1 MTLRAIRM
9 LLAAWLAAVPLAHA
23 AAETTVLRSARLI
36 DGAGAAPIDDAAI
49 VITDG
54 RISAVGLSSATPVP
68 GGATVIDYSGKTIM
82 PGLISNHSHLGVT
95 DGTSVA
101 AANYNEANI
110 LRQLT
115 QYESYGVTTVTSLG
129 LNGPLFYDLRAKLHA
144 GALPGADIFGADR
157 GIGVPNGAP
166 PAKMLP
172 VGDNQLYR
180 PETAEEARQAVREMA
195 ERGTDLVKLWL
206 DNFGGLLPVKMK
218 PEIYDA
224 VIAEAHARGLR
235 VAAHIHDLDDA
246 KAVVKAGAN
255 ILAHGVRDKKVDAEL
270 IALMKERGVWYIP
283 TLALDEATYIYAE
296 NPALLREPYIARGL
310 QPALAA
316 QLNDPAW
323 QEKTRAEP
331 KSAKAKADVA
341 TNQRNLK
348 ILHDAG
354 IPIGFGTDSG
364 ATPLR
369 IAGIAEHRELALMVE
384 AGFTPMQAITTA
396 TRDAA
401 KLLQLE
407 DRGVLAP
414 GRWADLIVLDGDPSA
429 DIANTT
435 RIRAVWHR
443 GKPIETAR

>member
-1 MTLRAIRM
+1 
-9 LLAAWLAAVPLAHA
+9 
-23 AAETTVLRSARLI
+23 VLRGARLI
-36 DGAGAAPIDDAAI
+36 DGIGAAPVDDAII

-54 RISAVGLSSATPVP
+54 RIAAVGPSNATPVP
-68 GGATVIDYSGKTIM
+68 DGATVIDYSGKTIM
-82 PGLISNHSHLGVT
+82 PGLISNHSHLGVV
-95 DGTSVA
+95 DGTNVS

-110 LRQLT
+110 LRQLA

-129 LNGPLFYDLRAKLHA
+129 LNGPLFYELRAKLHS

-180 PETAEEARQAVREMA
+180 PRTPEEARQAVREMA
-195 ERGTDLVKLWL
+195 ERKTDLVKLWL

-218 PEIYDA
+218 PEIYSA
-224 VIAEAHARGLR
+224 VIEEAHAQGLR
-235 VAAHIHDLDDA
+235 VAAHVHDLDDA
-246 KAVVKAGAN
+246 KAVVKAGAD
-255 ILAHGVRDKKVDAEL
+255 ILAHGVRDKEVDAEL
-270 IALMKERGVWYIP
+270 IELLKPRSVWYVP

-296 NPALLREPYIARGL
+296 NPSLVRESYVARGL

-316 QLNDPAW
+316 QLNDAAW
-323 QEKTRAEP
+323 REKTRAEP
-331 KSAKAKADVA
+331 KSVKARADVA
-341 TNQRNLK
+341 MNQRNLK
-348 ILHDAG
+348 IVHDAG
-354 IPIGFGTDSG
+354 VPIGFGTDSG

-369 IAGIAEHRELALMVE
+369 IAGVAEHRELALMVQ

-401 KLLQLE
+401 KLLKL
-407 DRGVLAP
+407 DVRGVIAP
-414 GRWADLIVLDGDPSA
+414 GRIADLVVLDGDPTV

-435 RIRAVWHR
+435 RIHAVWHR
-443 GKPIETAR
+443 GKQTNVAR